1 MLKLKKEK
9 DKKIRNEMKQVTD
22 NVKLMH
28 FWKHF
33 AIIENMKKKK
43 LIHPQIK

>member
-1 MLKLKKEK
+1 
-9 DKKIRNEMKQVTD
+9 MKQVTD

-43 LIHPQIK
+43 TNSSSNQIAITSLSLRVN